1 MIRTLDASMLNIPFP
16 AAELAPYAAEYG
28 FEAVS
33 VPGNLMEDPALAAE
47 ADSVVRS
54 FGLSWGLLPMPADFY
69 HWDLDDERFETALE
83 ELRRRGEIAEKL
95 GIRHAYNHVWPTSF
109 RAFDENMDWH
119 VWRVRAV
126 TEVLKNHGVRYG
138 LEFLGPHELRRWQK
152 NEFVHTLDGV
162 LSIADTAGGET
173 GIAFDTF
180 HWFTSSNGSI
190 RDLERMEAEA
200 HRLVCVHLND
210 AVAGVPY
217 DRQKDME
224 RRLPMETGLIDSGAI
239 LGRFRKLSG
248 DALYMI
254 EPFEPA
260 RTRFHAMTAGE
271 AVRAASDAMKR
282 VEEAAL
288 R

>member
-1 MIRTLDASMLNIPFP
+1 MIRTLDASMLNIPYS
-16 AAELAPYAAEYG
+16 AAELAPYAAKYG
-28 FEAVS
+28 FKAIS

-47 ADSVVRS
+47 ADSVVKS
-54 FGLSWGLLPMPADFY
+54 YGLSWGLLPMPADFY
-69 HWDLDDERFETALE
+69 HWDLDDERFASALE
-83 ELRRRGEIAEKL
+83 ELRRRGEIAERL

-109 RAFDENMDWH
+109 RGFDENMDWH
-119 VWRVRAV
+119 IRRVRAV
-126 TEVLKNHGVRYG
+126 TAVLKNCGVHYG

-152 NEFVHTLDGV
+152 NEFVHTLAGV
-162 LSIADTAGGET
+162 LHIADAAGGDT

-190 RDLERMEAEA
+190 RDLELMESEA

-224 RRLPMETGLIDSGAI
+224 RRLPMETGMIDSAAI
-239 LGRFRKLSG
+239 LRRFKKLSG

-260 RTRFHAMTAGE
+260 RTRFHGMRAEE
-271 AVRAASDAMKR
+271 AVTAASDAMKK
-282 VEEAAL
+282 VEEQA
-288 R
+288 